1 MEFKKSKKLSYCYLA
16 AVYLLATVVAV
27 LCYTL
32 MPTNIVL
39 LKVLA
44 ADVCATG
51 VVYLGSIII
60 NNSSVYDPYWSVQ
73 PIIIVV
79 GLAIENGLNSAL
91 KVFALIAVVLW
102 GVRLTANWAYT
113 FKNLT
118 KEDWRYKMFREKTGD
133 YYPFVDLFGIHLFPT
148 FVVYACMMPVIYV
161 FAKPA
166 SVNVGSIIFYV
177 IALGAVALQT
187 VSDIEL
193 HSFKKRGEKGILKD
207 SVWKYIR
214 HPNYL
219 GEILFWWAI
228 MLATFCAKPSTAYM
242 FIGAIALTLMFV
254 FFSAPVADLRQSR
267 KKGFEEYKNQTDAL
281 IPIKFI
287 KNTFKAAAK
296 DEE

>member
-16 AVYLLATVVAV
+16 AVYILALAVAV
-27 LCYTL
+27 LCYNF

-44 ADVCATG
+44 ADVCATS
-51 VVYLGSIII
+51 VVYLGSLII

-73 PIIIVV
+73 PIVIVV
-79 GLAIENGLNSAL
+79 GLAIENGLNSVL
-91 KVFALIAVVLW
+91 KVFALIVVILW
-102 GVRLTANWAYT
+102 GIRLTANWAYT

-161 FAKPA
+161 FTKPA
-166 SVNVGSIIFYV
+166 SVNAGSIIFYV
-177 IALGAVALQT
+177 IAFGAVVLQT
-187 VSDIEL
+187 ISDTEL
-193 HSFKKRGEKGILKD
+193 HSFKKRGERGIIKEGA
-207 SVWKYIR
+207 WKYIR

-219 GEILFWWAI
+219 GEIVFWWAI
-228 MLATFCAKPSTAYM
+228 MFATFCAKPSTAYM

-267 KKGFEEYKNQTDAL
+267 KKGFEEYKEKTDAL
-281 IPIKFI
+281 IPIKLI
-287 KNTFKAAAK
+287 ANKFKAAAK
-296 DEE
+296 DE